1 MKHFPISVWISMA
14 VLLIFTAIS
23 VWTHPLECLQM
34 AIIFSVGASILRVA
48 YFVIEGE

>member
-1 MKHFPISVWISMA
+1 MKHFPISVWISM
-14 VLLIFTAIS
+14 VILLIVTAIT

-34 AIIFSVGASILRVA
+34 AAILSVCAAVLRVA